1 MFYNPEIGHNLPHD
15 PFKAIVSPRP
25 IGWISSF
32 DKEKNVNLAPYS
44 FFNAVADNPPMV
56 MFSITGQK
64 TNNIPLKDTLKNI
77 VETKCFVVNVVSKD
91 LLHQMN
97 QTSGHYPKDID
108 EFVSAKLEKS
118 NCVNIDV
125 PRVKKSPASLEC
137 ILHKVLKLPGF
148 SNNMVIGKVVG
159 IHINDQNLKNG
170 LFDVLT
176 YDPIARMGYKDYIS
190 VSKKFELDR
199 PK

>member
-25 IGWISSF
+25 IGWISTI

-44 FFNAVADNPPMV
+44 FFNAVADNPPMI

-64 TNNIPLKDTLKNI
+64 KNISSKDTLQNI
-77 VETKCFVVNVVSKD
+77 IETKCFVVNIVSKD
-91 LLHQMN
+91 LLNQMN
-97 QTSGHYPKDID
+97 QTSGNYPKNTD
-108 EFVSAKLEKS
+108 EFILAKLEKT
-118 NCVNIDV
+118 NCVHIDV

-137 ILHKVLKLPGF
+137 KLYKILKLPGV
-148 SNNMVIGKVVG
+148 SNNMVIGKVIGV
-159 IHINDQNLKNG
+159 HINENILKNG
-170 LFDVLT
+170 IFDILA
-176 YDPIARMGYKDYIS
+176 YDPVARLGYKDYTY
-190 VSKKFELDR
+190 VSSKFELER

>member
-25 IGWISSF
+25 IGWISTI

-44 FFNAVADNPPMV
+44 FFNAIADNPPMI

-64 TNNIPLKDTLKNI
+64 KNISSKDTLQNI
-77 VETKCFVVNVVSKD
+77 IETKCFVVNVVGKD

-97 QTSGHYPKDID
+97 QTSGNYPKNTD
-108 EFVSAKLEKS
+108 EFILAKLEKS
-118 NCVNIDV
+118 NCVHIDV

-137 ILHKVLKLPGF
+137 KLYKILKLPGF

-159 IHINDQNLKNG
+159 VHINEKILKNG
-170 LFDVLT
+170 TFDILA
-176 YDPIARMGYKDYIS
+176 YDPIARLGYKDYTY
-190 VSKKFELDR
+190 VSSKFELER
-199 PK
+199 P

>member
-91 LLHQMN
+91 LLNQMN

-108 EFVSAKLEKS
+108 EFISAKLEKS

-159 IHINDQNLKNG
+159 VHINDQNLKNG

>member
-25 IGWISSF
+25 IGWISTI

-44 FFNAVADNPPMV
+44 FFNAIADNPPMI

-64 TNNIPLKDTLKNI
+64 KNISSKDTLQNI
-77 VETKCFVVNVVSKD
+77 IETKCFVVNVVSKD
-91 LLHQMN
+91 LLNQMN
-97 QTSGHYPKDID
+97 QTSGNYPKNTD
-108 EFVSAKLEKS
+108 EFILAKLEKT
-118 NCVNIDV
+118 NCVHIDV

-137 ILHKVLKLPGF
+137 KLYKILKLPGF

-159 IHINDQNLKNG
+159 VHINENILKNG
-170 LFDVLT
+170 IFDILA
-176 YDPIARMGYKDYIS
+176 YDPIARLGYKDYTY
-190 VSKKFELDR
+190 VSSKFELER

>member
-25 IGWISSF
+25 IGWISTI

-44 FFNAVADNPPMV
+44 FFNAIADNPPMI

-64 TNNIPLKDTLKNI
+64 KNISSKDTLQNI
-77 VETKCFVVNVVSKD
+77 IETKCFVVNVVSRD
-91 LLHQMN
+91 LLNQMN
-97 QTSGHYPKDID
+97 QTSGNYPKNTD
-108 EFVSAKLEKS
+108 EFILAKLEKT
-118 NCVNIDV
+118 NCVHIDV

-137 ILHKVLKLPGF
+137 TLYKILKLPGF

-159 IHINDQNLKNG
+159 VHINENILKNG
-170 LFDVLT
+170 IFDILA
-176 YDPIARMGYKDYIS
+176 YDPIARLGYKDYTY
-190 VSKKFELDR
+190 VSSKFELER

>member
-25 IGWISSF
+25 IGWISTT

-44 FFNAVADNPPMV
+44 FFNAVADNPPMI

-64 TNNIPLKDTLKNI
+64 KNISSKDTLQNI
-77 VETKCFVVNVVSKD
+77 IETKCFVVNIVSKD
-91 LLHQMN
+91 LLNQMN
-97 QTSGHYPKDID
+97 QTSWNYPKNTD
-108 EFVSAKLEKS
+108 EFVLANLEKT
-118 NCVNIDV
+118 NCVYIDV

-137 ILHKVLKLPGF
+137 KLYKILRLPGL
-148 SNNMVIGKVVG
+148 SNNMVIGKVFGV
-159 IHINDQNLKNG
+159 HINENILKNG
-170 LFDVLT
+170 IFDILA
-176 YDPIARMGYKDYIS
+176 YDPIARLGYKDYTC
-190 VSKKFELDR
+190 VSSKFVLER

>member
-108 EFVSAKLEKS
+108 EFISAKLEKS

-159 IHINDQNLKNG
+159 VHINDQNLKNG

>member
-25 IGWISSF
+25 IGWISTI

-44 FFNAVADNPPMV
+44 FFNAIADNPPMI

-64 TNNIPLKDTLKNI
+64 KNISSKDTLQNI
-77 VETKCFVVNVVSKD
+77 IETKCFVVNIVSKD
-91 LLHQMN
+91 LLNQMN
-97 QTSGHYPKDID
+97 QTSGNYPKNTD
-108 EFVSAKLEKS
+108 EFVLANLEKT
-118 NCVNIDV
+118 NCVYIDV

-137 ILHKVLKLPGF
+137 TLYKILKLPGF
-148 SNNMVIGKVVG
+148 SNNMVIGEVVG
-159 IHINDQNLKNG
+159 VHINENILKNG
-170 LFDVLT
+170 IFDILA
-176 YDPIARMGYKDYIS
+176 YDPVARLGYKDYTY
-190 VSKKFELDR
+190 VSSKFELER

>member
-25 IGWISSF
+25 IGWISSI

-44 FFNAVADNPPMV
+44 FFNAIADNPPMI

-64 TNNIPLKDTLKNI
+64 KDISSKDTLQNI
-77 VETKCFVVNVVSKD
+77 IETKCFVVNVVSKD
-91 LLHQMN
+91 LLNQMN
-97 QTSGHYPKDID
+97 QTSGNYPKNTD
-108 EFVSAKLEKS
+108 EFILAKLEKT
-118 NCVNIDV
+118 NCVHIDV

-137 ILHKVLKLPGF
+137 TLYKILELPGF

-159 IHINDQNLKNG
+159 VHINENILKNG
-170 LFDVLT
+170 IFDILA
-176 YDPIARMGYKDYIS
+176 YDPIARLGYKDYTY
-190 VSKKFELDR
+190 VSSKFELER

>member
-1 MFYNPEIGHNLPHD
+1 
-15 PFKAIVSPRP
+15 
-25 IGWISSF
+25 
-32 DKEKNVNLAPYS
+32 
-44 FFNAVADNPPMV
+44 
-56 MFSITGQK
+56 
-64 TNNIPLKDTLKNI
+64 
-77 VETKCFVVNVVSKD
+77 
-91 LLHQMN
+91 MN

-108 EFVSAKLEKS
+108 EFISAKLEKS

-159 IHINDQNLKNG
+159 VHIKDQNLKNG

>member
-25 IGWISSF
+25 IGWISTI

-44 FFNAVADNPPMV
+44 FFNAVADNPPMI

-64 TNNIPLKDTLKNI
+64 KNISSKDTLQNI
-77 VETKCFVVNVVSKD
+77 IETKCFVVNIVSKD
-91 LLHQMN
+91 LLNQMN
-97 QTSGHYPKDID
+97 QTSGNYPKNTD
-108 EFVSAKLEKS
+108 EFILAKLEKT
-118 NCVNIDV
+118 NCVHIDV

-137 ILHKVLKLPGF
+137 TLYKILKLPGV
-148 SNNMVIGKVVG
+148 SNNMVIGKVIGV
-159 IHINDQNLKNG
+159 HINENILKNG
-170 LFDVLT
+170 IFDILA
-176 YDPIARMGYKDYIS
+176 YDPIARLGYKDYTN
-190 VSKKFELDR
+190 VSSKFELER

>member
-25 IGWISSF
+25 IGWISTI

-44 FFNAVADNPPMV
+44 FFNAVADNPPMI

-64 TNNIPLKDTLKNI
+64 KNISSKDTLQNI
-77 VETKCFVVNVVSKD
+77 IETKCFVVNIVSKD
-91 LLHQMN
+91 LLNQMN
-97 QTSGHYPKDID
+97 QTSGNYPKNTD
-108 EFVSAKLEKS
+108 EFVLANLEKT
-118 NCVNIDV
+118 NCVYIDV

-137 ILHKVLKLPGF
+137 TLYKILKLPGF
-148 SNNMVIGKVVG
+148 SNNMVIGEVIGV
-159 IHINDQNLKNG
+159 HINENILKNG
-170 LFDVLT
+170 IFDILA
-176 YDPIARMGYKDYIS
+176 YDPIARLGYKDYTY
-190 VSKKFELDR
+190 VSSKFELER

>member
-125 PRVKKSPASLEC
+125 PRVRKSPASLEC

>member
-25 IGWISSF
+25 IGWISTT

-44 FFNAVADNPPMV
+44 FFNAVADNPPMI

-64 TNNIPLKDTLKNI
+64 KNISSKDTLQNI
-77 VETKCFVVNVVSKD
+77 IETKCFVVNIVSKD
-91 LLHQMN
+91 LLNQMN
-97 QTSGHYPKDID
+97 QTSGNYPKNTD
-108 EFVSAKLEKS
+108 EFVLAKLEKT
-118 NCVNIDV
+118 NCVYIDV

-137 ILHKVLKLPGF
+137 KLYKILKLPGF
-148 SNNMVIGKVVG
+148 SNNMVIGEVVG
-159 IHINDQNLKNG
+159 VHINENILKNG
-170 LFDVLT
+170 IFDILG
-176 YDPIARMGYKDYIS
+176 YDPIARLGYKDYTCIS
-190 VSKKFELDR
+190 SKFELER

>member
-25 IGWISSF
+25 IGWISTI

-44 FFNAVADNPPMV
+44 FFNAIADNPPMI

-64 TNNIPLKDTLKNI
+64 KNISSKDTLQNI
-77 VETKCFVVNVVSKD
+77 IETKCFVVNVVSKD
-91 LLHQMN
+91 LLNQMN
-97 QTSGHYPKDID
+97 QTSGNYPKNTD
-108 EFVSAKLEKS
+108 EFILAKLEKT
-118 NCVNIDV
+118 NCVHIDV

-137 ILHKVLKLPGF
+137 TLYKILKLPGF

-159 IHINDQNLKNG
+159 VHINENILKNG
-170 LFDVLT
+170 IFDILA
-176 YDPIARMGYKDYIS
+176 YDPVARLGYKDYTY
-190 VSKKFELDR
+190 VSSKFELER

>member
-25 IGWISSF
+25 IGWISTI

-44 FFNAVADNPPMV
+44 FFNAIADNPPMI

-64 TNNIPLKDTLKNI
+64 KNFSSKDTLQNI
-77 VETKCFVVNVVSKD
+77 IETKCFVVNVVGKD

-97 QTSGHYPKDID
+97 QTSGNYPKNTD
-108 EFVSAKLEKS
+108 EFILAKLEKS
-118 NCVNIDV
+118 NCVHIDV

-137 ILHKVLKLPGF
+137 KLYKILKLPGF

-159 IHINDQNLKNG
+159 VHINEKILKNG
-170 LFDVLT
+170 TFDILA
-176 YDPIARMGYKDYIS
+176 YDPIARLGYKDYTY
-190 VSKKFELDR
+190 VSSKFELER

>member
-25 IGWISSF
+25 IGWISTT

-44 FFNAVADNPPMV
+44 FFNAIADNPPMI

-64 TNNIPLKDTLKNI
+64 KNISSKDTLQNI
-77 VETKCFVVNVVSKD
+77 IETKCFVVNVVGKD

-97 QTSGHYPKDID
+97 QTSGNYPKNTD
-108 EFVSAKLEKS
+108 EFILAKLEKS
-118 NCVNIDV
+118 NCVHIDV

-137 ILHKVLKLPGF
+137 TLYKILKLPGF

-159 IHINDQNLKNG
+159 VHINEKILKNG
-170 LFDVLT
+170 TFDILA
-176 YDPIARMGYKDYIS
+176 YDPIARLGYKDYTY
-190 VSKKFELDR
+190 VSSKFELER
-199 PK
+199 P

>member
-25 IGWISSF
+25 IGWISTI

-44 FFNAVADNPPMV
+44 FFNAVADNPPMI

-64 TNNIPLKDTLKNI
+64 KNITSKDTLQNI
-77 VETKCFVVNVVSKD
+77 IETKCFVVNIVSKD
-91 LLHQMN
+91 LLNQMN
-97 QTSGHYPKDID
+97 QTSGNYPKNTD
-108 EFVSAKLEKS
+108 EFILAKLEKT
-118 NCVNIDV
+118 NCVHIDV

-137 ILHKVLKLPGF
+137 TLYKILKLPGF

-159 IHINDQNLKNG
+159 VYINDNILKNG
-170 LFDVLT
+170 IFDILA
-176 YDPIARMGYKDYIS
+176 YDPIARLGYKDYTY
-190 VSKKFELDR
+190 VSSKFELER

>member
-25 IGWISSF
+25 IGWISTT

-44 FFNAVADNPPMV
+44 FFNAVADNPPMI

-64 TNNIPLKDTLKNI
+64 KNISLKDTLQNI
-77 VETKCFVVNVVSKD
+77 IETKCFVVNIVSKD
-91 LLHQMN
+91 LLNQMN
-97 QTSGHYPKDID
+97 QTSGNYPKNTD
-108 EFVSAKLEKS
+108 EFVLAKLEKT
-118 NCVNIDV
+118 NCVYIDV

-137 ILHKVLKLPGF
+137 TLYKILKLPGV
-148 SNNMVIGKVVG
+148 SNNMVIGKVIGV
-159 IHINDQNLKNG
+159 HINENILKNG
-170 LFDVLT
+170 VFDILA
-176 YDPIARMGYKDYIS
+176 YDPVARLGYKDYTY
-190 VSKKFELDR
+190 VSSKFELER

>member
-25 IGWISSF
+25 IGWISTI

-44 FFNAVADNPPMV
+44 FFNAIADNPPMI

-64 TNNIPLKDTLKNI
+64 NNISSKDTLQNI
-77 VETKCFVVNVVSKD
+77 IETKCFVVNVVSKD

-97 QTSGHYPKDID
+97 QTSGNYPKNTD
-108 EFVSAKLEKS
+108 EFILAKLEKS
-118 NCVNIDV
+118 NCVHIDV

-137 ILHKVLKLPGF
+137 KLYKILRLPGF

-159 IHINDQNLKNG
+159 VHIKENILKNG
-170 LFDVLT
+170 IFDVLA
-176 YDPIARMGYKDYIS
+176 YDPVARLGYKDYTY
-190 VSKKFELDR
+190 VSSKFELER

>member
-1 MFYNPEIGHNLPHD
+1 MFYNPELGHNLPHD

-25 IGWISSF
+25 IGWISSI

-44 FFNAVADNPPMV
+44 FFNAIADNPPMI

-64 TNNIPLKDTLKNI
+64 KNDISLKDTLKNI
-77 VETKCFVVNVVSKD
+77 IDTKCFVVNIVGKD

-97 QTSGHYPKDID
+97 QTSGNYAVDTD
-108 EFVSAKLEKS
+108 EFILAKLEKS
-118 NCVNIDV
+118 NCVHIDI

-137 ILHKVLKLPGF
+137 KLYKVLELPGF
-148 SNNMVIGKVVG
+148 RNNMVIGKVIGV
-159 IHINDQNLKNG
+159 HINDNNLKNG
-170 LFDVLT
+170 IFDVLT

-190 VSKKFELDR
+190 VSEKFELDR

>member
-25 IGWISSF
+25 IGWISTI

-44 FFNAVADNPPMV
+44 FFNAIADNPPMI

-64 TNNIPLKDTLKNI
+64 KNISSKDTLQNI
-77 VETKCFVVNVVSKD
+77 IETKCFVVNVVSKD

-97 QTSGHYPKDID
+97 QTSGNYPKNTD
-108 EFVSAKLEKS
+108 EFILAKLEKS
-118 NCVNIDV
+118 NCIKIDV

-137 ILHKVLKLPGF
+137 TLYKILKLPGF

-159 IHINDQNLKNG
+159 VHINEKILKNG
-170 LFDVLT
+170 FFDILT
-176 YDPIARMGYKDYIS
+176 YDPIARLGYKDYACINS
-190 VSKKFELDR
+190 KFELER

>member
-159 IHINDQNLKNG
+159 VHINDQNLKNG

>member
-25 IGWISSF
+25 IGWISTT

-44 FFNAVADNPPMV
+44 FFNAIADNPPMI

-64 TNNIPLKDTLKNI
+64 KDISSKDTLQNI
-77 VETKCFVVNVVSKD
+77 IDTKCFVVNVVSKE
-91 LLHQMN
+91 LLLQMN
-97 QTSGHYPKDID
+97 KTSGNYPKNID
-108 EFVSAKLEKS
+108 EFILAKLKKS
-118 NCVNIDV
+118 NCVHIDV

-137 ILHKVLKLPGF
+137 TLYKILKLPGL
-148 SNNMVIGKVVG
+148 SNNMVLGKVIGV
-159 IHINDQNLKNG
+159 HINDNILKNG
-170 LFDVLT
+170 IFDILA
-176 YDPIARMGYKDYIS
+176 YDPIARLGYKDYTY
-190 VSKKFELDR
+190 VSSKFELER

>member
-108 EFVSAKLEKS
+108 EFISAKLEKS

-159 IHINDQNLKNG
+159 VHINDQNLKNG

-176 YDPIARMGYKDYIS
+176 YDPIARMGYKDYTSIN
-190 VSKKFELDR
+190 KKFELER

>member
-25 IGWISSF
+25 IGWISTT

-44 FFNAVADNPPMV
+44 FFNAVADNPPMI

-64 TNNIPLKDTLKNI
+64 KNISSKDTLQNI
-77 VETKCFVVNVVSKD
+77 IETKCFVVNIVSKD
-91 LLHQMN
+91 LLNQMN
-97 QTSGHYPKDID
+97 QTSGNYPKNTD
-108 EFVSAKLEKS
+108 EFVLANLEKT
-118 NCVNIDV
+118 NCVYIDV

-137 ILHKVLKLPGF
+137 TLYKILKLPGF
-148 SNNMVIGKVVG
+148 SNNMVIGEVVG
-159 IHINDQNLKNG
+159 VHINENILKNG
-170 LFDVLT
+170 IFDILA
-176 YDPIARMGYKDYIS
+176 YDPIARLGYKDYTH
-190 VSKKFELDR
+190 VSSKFELER

>member
-25 IGWISSF
+25 IGWISTT

-44 FFNAVADNPPMV
+44 FFNAVADNPPMI

-64 TNNIPLKDTLKNI
+64 TNISSKDTLQNI
-77 VETKCFVVNVVSKD
+77 IETKCFVVNIVSKD
-91 LLHQMN
+91 LLNQMN
-97 QTSGHYPKDID
+97 QTSGNYPKNTD
-108 EFVSAKLEKS
+108 EFVLANLEKT
-118 NCVNIDV
+118 NCVYIDV

-137 ILHKVLKLPGF
+137 TLYKILKLPGF
-148 SNNMVIGKVVG
+148 SNNMVIGEVVG
-159 IHINDQNLKNG
+159 VHINENILKNG
-170 LFDVLT
+170 IFDILA
-176 YDPIARMGYKDYIS
+176 YDPIARLGYKDYTH
-190 VSKKFELDR
+190 VSSKFELER

>member
-25 IGWISSF
+25 IGWISTI

-44 FFNAVADNPPMV
+44 FFNAIADNPPMI

-64 TNNIPLKDTLKNI
+64 KNISSKDTLQNI
-77 VETKCFVVNVVSKD
+77 IETKCFVVNIVSKD
-91 LLHQMN
+91 LLNQMN
-97 QTSGHYPKDID
+97 QTSGNYPKNTD
-108 EFVSAKLEKS
+108 EFILAKLEKT
-118 NCVNIDV
+118 NCVYIDV

-137 ILHKVLKLPGF
+137 TLYKILKLPGF
-148 SNNMVIGKVVG
+148 SNNMVIGEVVG
-159 IHINDQNLKNG
+159 VHINEKILNNG
-170 LFDVLT
+170 IFNILA
-176 YDPIARMGYKDYIS
+176 YDPIARLGYKDYTY
-190 VSKKFELDR
+190 VSSKFELER

>member
-25 IGWISSF
+25 IGWISTI

-44 FFNAVADNPPMV
+44 FFNAVADNPPMI

-64 TNNIPLKDTLKNI
+64 KNISSKDTLQNI
-77 VETKCFVVNVVSKD
+77 IDTKCFVVNIVSKD
-91 LLHQMN
+91 LLNQMN
-97 QTSGHYPKDID
+97 QTSGNYPKNTD
-108 EFVSAKLEKS
+108 EFVLANLEKT
-118 NCVNIDV
+118 NCVYIDV

-137 ILHKVLKLPGF
+137 TLYKILKLPGF
-148 SNNMVIGKVVG
+148 SNNMVIGEVVG
-159 IHINDQNLKNG
+159 VHINENILKNG
-170 LFDVLT
+170 IFDILA
-176 YDPIARMGYKDYIS
+176 YDPIARLGYKDYTY
-190 VSKKFELDR
+190 VSSKFELER